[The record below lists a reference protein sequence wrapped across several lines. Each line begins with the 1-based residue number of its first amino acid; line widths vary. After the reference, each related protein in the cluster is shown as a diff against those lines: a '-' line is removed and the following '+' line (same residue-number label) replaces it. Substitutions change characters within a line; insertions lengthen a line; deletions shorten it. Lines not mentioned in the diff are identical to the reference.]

1 MKGRTNSTVRVK
13 LQKRRLGRIC
23 FSGVSVSAKIGEV
36 SRTCLDPDALYK
48 SDLAQL
54 FGVNPGRG
62 IPAMI
67 LFRKKKERR

>member
-1 MKGRTNSTVRVK
+1 M
-13 LQKRRLGRIC
+13 
-23 FSGVSVSAKIGEV
+23 SAKIGEV

-67 LFRKKKERR
+67 LFRKKKREAMKQ

>member
-1 MKGRTNSTVRVK
+1 M
-13 LQKRRLGRIC
+13 
-23 FSGVSVSAKIGEV
+23 SAKIGEV

-67 LFRKKKERR
+67 LFRKKKKKRGDEAVATSMLRRYI